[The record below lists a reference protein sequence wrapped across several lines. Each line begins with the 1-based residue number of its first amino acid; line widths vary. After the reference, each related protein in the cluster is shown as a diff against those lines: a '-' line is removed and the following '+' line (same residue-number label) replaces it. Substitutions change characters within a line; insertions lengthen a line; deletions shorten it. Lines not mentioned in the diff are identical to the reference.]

1 MVDKTVNAGVTAQ
14 QGFALQR
21 NMALF
26 IILDS
31 FTDKFENQK
40 YFLSLE
46 HLEDI
51 IYCFL
56 NDAGESVRIETY
68 QSKKK
73 STGNWGVNQVLAEVV
88 VKILETGVKL
98 AKDPHPKSESYMQ
111 SLYFSSN
118 STIHLQK
125 TIRRKKPQT
134 NELYSEI
141 INEQNSICS
150 YSSLNLNIKTSIKD
164 AIKAKY
170 NYQNSLPKELEKELD
185 NLSFLFID
193 FARVNKEQENQLR
206 GKLSAV
212 FANKINDHQAAL
224 DTLFSLFKQV
234 ELTYNQKNLARLAD
248 KTKRVE
254 STQIDNALDIITTKS
269 KAFVYWRNEQRAIS
283 EKLGIK
289 AFEKDVFAM
298 KFESAFDL
306 FKSYEEAAHQV
317 ILKFVKDNYKS
328 CQSYQ
333 EEGCVYELLERFT
346 SNKTTSLDQMSL
358 KATIY
363 AAYFEATYKMDV

>member
-1 MVDKTVNAGVTAQ
+1 LVDKTVNAGVTAQ

-56 NDAGESVRIETY
+56 NDAGESVSIETY

-88 VKILETGVKL
+88 VKILETGMKL
-98 AKDPHPKSESYMQ
+98 IKDPHPKSVNYKQ
-111 SLYFSSN
+111 SLYFASN
-118 STIHLQK
+118 STIHLKKQ
-125 TIRRKKPQT
+125 IIRKKPLP
-134 NELYSEI
+134 NELHSEI
-141 INEQNSICS
+141 INEQNSICTF
-150 YSSLNLNIKTSIKD
+150 SSLDFNIQTAIKD

-170 NYQNSLPKELEKELD
+170 NYKNSLPKDLERELD

-206 GKLSAV
+206 GKLSAI

-224 DTLFSLFKQV
+224 DTLFALFKQV
-234 ELTYNQKNLARLAD
+234 ELTYNQKSLARLSD
-248 KTKRVE
+248 QSKIVE

-317 ILKFVKDNYKS
+317 ILNFVKENYKS
-328 CQSYQ
+328 CHSYQ
-333 EEGCVYELLERFT
+333 EEGCVYELLELFT

-363 AAYFEATYKMDV
+363 AAYFEATYKMEV